1 MARIAVLFAIT
12 CSLLLG
18 AASGE
23 PPTFPA
29 APEGFEWQ
37 WCDEGGVGK
46 LRPAKWHFRHMVID
60 GTQSYF
66 ITKDK
71 FNPPEHFLTGLTI
84 NVFSGVGKKHGGTAF
99 AQAVVLLRDV
109 TRDKAVVILEIPPA
123 HVGPAK
129 TIGCRVAKLG
139 SIVHYF
145 LIADDQADKLY
156 LFYFEAPK
164 EEWETEWKVGDEI
177 LKRLQITV
185 LAR

>member
-1 MARIAVLFAIT
+1 
-12 CSLLLG
+12 
-18 AASGE
+18 
-23 PPTFPA
+23 
-29 APEGFEWQ
+29 
-37 WCDEGGVGK
+37 
-46 LRPAKWHFRHMVID
+46 MVID
-60 GTQSYF
+60 GTQAYF
-66 ITKDK
+66 ITKNK

-99 AQAVVLLRDV
+99 AQAMVLLRDV

-123 HVGPAK
+123 HAGPAK

-156 LFYFEAPK
+156 LFYFEAPE
-164 EEWETEWKVGDEI
+164 EEWEAEWKVGDEI

>member
-23 PPTFPA
+23 PPTFPP

-37 WCDEGGVGK
+37 WCDEGGVGI
-46 LRPAKWHFRHMVID
+46 LRPEKWYFRHMVID
-60 GTQSYF
+60 GTQAYF

-84 NVFSGVGKKHGGTAF
+84 NVFSEVGKKHGGTSSDQAAAF
-99 AQAVVLLRDV
+99 VREA
-109 TRDKAVVILEIPPA
+109 TREKALVILEIPPA
-123 HVGPAK
+123 HAGPAK

-156 LFYFEAPK
+156 LFYFEAPE
-164 EEWETEWKVGDEI
+164 EEWEAEWKVGDEI

>member
-1 MARIAVLFAIT
+1 MARIAILFAVT

-23 PPTFPA
+23 PPTFPP
-29 APEGFEWQ
+29 APAGFEWQ
-37 WCDEGGVGK
+37 WCEEGGVGI
-46 LRPAKWHFRHMVID
+46 LRPAKWQFRHMVID
-60 GTQSYF
+60 GTQAYF

-109 TRDKAVVILEIPPA
+109 TRDNAVVILEIPPA

-156 LFYFEAPK
+156 LFYFEAPE
-164 EEWETEWKVGDEI
+164 EEWEAEWKVGDEI

>member
-1 MARIAVLFAIT
+1 
-12 CSLLLG
+12 
-18 AASGE
+18 
-23 PPTFPA
+23 
-29 APEGFEWQ
+29 
-37 WCDEGGVGK
+37 
-46 LRPAKWHFRHMVID
+46 MVID
-60 GTQSYF
+60 GTQAYF

-123 HVGPAK
+123 HAGPAK

-156 LFYFEAPK
+156 LFYFEAPE
-164 EEWETEWKVGDEI
+164 EEWEAAWKVGDEI

>member
-1 MARIAVLFAIT
+1 MSRITFLVTAT

-18 AASGE
+18 AASAE
-23 PPTFPA
+23 PPTFPP
-29 APEGFEWQ
+29 APEGFDWQ
-37 WCDEGGVGK
+37 WCEEGGVGI
-46 LRPAKWHFRHMVID
+46 LRPAKWHFRNMVID

-71 FNPPEHFLTGLTI
+71 FTPPEHFLTGLTI
-84 NVFSGVGKKHGGTAF
+84 NVFSDVGKKHGGTAF
-99 AQAVVLLRDV
+99 AQAVVLLRDA
-109 TRDKAVVILEIPPA
+109 TRDRAVVILEIPPA

-156 LFYFEAPK
+156 LFFFEAPK
-164 EEWETEWKVGDEI
+164 EDWEAEWKLGEEM
-177 LKRLQITV
+177 LKRLQVTV
-185 LAR
+185 VAK